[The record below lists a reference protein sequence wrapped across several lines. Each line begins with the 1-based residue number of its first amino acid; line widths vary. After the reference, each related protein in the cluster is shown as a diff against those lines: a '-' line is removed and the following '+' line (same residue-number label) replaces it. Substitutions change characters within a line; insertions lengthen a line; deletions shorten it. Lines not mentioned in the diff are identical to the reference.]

1 MVIWECLQRP
11 STPGIGVRASVLCM
25 LDKNNNFQY
34 ICNQHHY
41 EKLCPIIIMFF
52 CSGIIHIM

>member
-1 MVIWECLQRP
+1 MVIWVLMDWAI
-11 STPGIGVRASVLCM
+11 SADKTVVAFVLCM

-41 EKLCPIIIMFF
+41 EKLCHIILINRCGVVDFM
-52 CSGIIHIM
+52 